1 MTTRGLLLLAS
12 GCLSVPSAPN
22 PACKVDSDCATGEQ
36 CQESTCWGN
45 PPAGPFVA
53 TLAPPAS
60 RPDLAAREYQ
70 SFDIPQD
77 GNVNDSMTTMLQLE
91 PAKTITGRVEA
102 FCPTGMTCDRS
113 SVAATITITRAPEF
127 AGGRGVDLTVSSMAG
142 LMPDDGDSFTV
153 GVPASD
159 PGDAPFVVTILP
171 AGRTEAPPMDGTAAA
186 QTVPPMRIEL
196 TADEIGGSQLFT
208 LGGDTLPVI
217 TGSLLDTYGT
227 ALRDYRVV
235 ARGKFGTDTDTN
247 EVSTID
253 YSTDGSFSITLA
265 ANVVGPVEL
274 VASPFADG
282 AVAPTLERMTP
293 PATSNVVLAQP
304 TGLGNQVTVNVAV
317 TGVAGDGSVGPV
329 NGARVIVTG
338 TSTSIIDRST
348 TAVLTSDVTTGDNGV
363 AMVSVLDGTAF
374 ATTYTLS
381 IVPPANSNL
390 GIVFG
395 QAFDATMPT
404 LPQQLGPRLKLV
416 GHTFDSSG
424 APIAN
429 VAVTVAHAP
438 RFTWNLPA
446 DPQAFLADIPTST
459 AVTDA
464 TGSFVVYVDS
474 ILADVWGVYD
484 FELDPPTGSAYPTWS
499 VLDFE
504 VDHVPVANEPNGKM
518 TVPDTTIPDAA
529 HIHGLVTDTEGDP
542 VPEAD
547 LHIYQTRDQSL
558 CTTVL
563 YPPPGCSIPAQ
574 VLGSGTADDMGEVRL
589 VLPRP

>member
-1 MTTRGLLLLAS
+1 MTSRAALLVLAS
-12 GCLSVPSAPN
+12 GCLSVPSAST
-22 PACKVDSDCATGEQ
+22 PACTVDSDCAAGEQ
-36 CQESTCWGN
+36 CQESTCWGD
-45 PPAGPFVA
+45 PPPGPFVA

-77 GNVNDSMTTMLQLE
+77 GNVADSMTTMLQLE
-91 PAKTITGRVEA
+91 SAKTITGRVEA
-102 FCPTGMTCDRS
+102 ACPMGTPCDRTS
-113 SVAATITITRAPEF
+113 LAATITVTRAPKF
-127 AGGRGVDLTVSSMAG
+127 AGGRGVDLTASSTPG
-142 LMPDDGDSFTV
+142 LTPDAGDSFTV
-153 GVPASD
+153 NVPESD
-159 PGDAPFVVTILP
+159 PGDPPFVITILP

-186 QTVPPMRIEL
+186 QDVPPMRVEL
-196 TADEIGGSQLFT
+196 TADQIGGSQLFT

-217 TGSLLDTYGT
+217 SGSLLDTYGT

-253 YSTDGSFSITLA
+253 YSTDGSFAITLA
-265 ANVVGPVEL
+265 AGVVGPIEL
-274 VASPFADG
+274 VATPYADG
-282 AVAPTLERMTP
+282 AVAPTLERMMQP
-293 PATSNVVLAQP
+293 VTSTQSLSQP
-304 TGLGNQVTVNVAV
+304 TGLGNQVTVKVAV

-338 TSTSIIDRST
+338 TSSTIVDGST
-348 TAVLTSDVTTGDNGV
+348 TAVVTSDVTTGDDGA

-374 ATTYTLS
+374 ATTYTLD
-381 IVPPANSNL
+381 IVPPANSSSA
-390 GIVFG
+390 IIFG
-395 QAFDATMPT
+395 QAFDATKPT
-404 LPQQLGPRLKLV
+404 LPVQLGPRLKLH
-416 GHTFDSSG
+416 GYTLDSSG

-429 VAVTVAHAP
+429 VAVTVTHAP

-446 DPQAFLADIPTST
+446 DPQAFLADIPAST

-464 TGSFVVYVDS
+464 GGGFVVYVDP
-474 ILADVWGVYD
+474 IVDDVWGVYD
-484 FELDPPTGSAYPTWS
+484 LAFDPPTGSAYPAWS
-499 VLDFE
+499 QLDFE
-504 VDHVPVANEPNGKM
+504 VDHVPLSIEPAM
-518 TVPDTTIPDAA
+518 TVPTTTIPDAA

-542 VPEAD
+542 VPGAD
-547 LHIYQTRDQSL
+547 LHIYQVRDQSL

-563 YPPPGCSIPAQ
+563 YAPPGCSIPAQ